1 MKKIIEKVVE
11 CLVAILPFFRK
22 KGTAKEFSELITD
35 QYGFL
40 MVQLEKALKDYFD
53 LSAKVKEMRRPDV
66 YGARLGSV
74 PPPPGIQRHRLPLL
88 HPKKR

>member
-1 MKKIIEKVVE
+1 MKKIIDKVVE
-11 CLVAILPFFRK
+11 CLVAILAFFRK

-53 LSAKVKEMRRPDV
+53 LSAKVKEMHAEIFSLRE
-66 YGARLGSV
+66 
-74 PPPPGIQRHRLPLL
+74 QRCRNTECELR
-88 HPKKR
+88 K

>member
-53 LSAKVKEMRRPDV
+53 LSAKVKEMHEEIFSLRE
-66 YGARLGSV
+66 
-74 PPPPGIQRHRLPLL
+74 QRCRNTECELR
-88 HPKKR
+88 K

>member
-1 MKKIIEKVVE
+1 ME

-40 MVQLEKALKDYFD
+40 MVQLEKAMHAEIFSLR
-53 LSAKVKEMRRPDV
+53 E
-66 YGARLGSV
+66 
-74 PPPPGIQRHRLPLL
+74 QRCRNTECELR
-88 HPKKR
+88 K

>member
-1 MKKIIEKVVE
+1 ME

-53 LSAKVKEMRRPDV
+53 LSAKV
-66 YGARLGSV
+66 
-74 PPPPGIQRHRLPLL
+74 
-88 HPKKR
+88 